1 MPIRILLA
9 EDQAL
14 VRIGVRSMLERHG
27 ELTIVAEATTGLEAI
42 DGVGRHHPD
51 VVLMDLSM
59 PDLNGIEA
67 IETIGRMPGAPPC
80 IAVSLHASERWI
92 LRALHAGARGYVLK
106 TDRPEHLH
114 RAILTVYRGGTWFSE
129 RISALLERLALDPAY
144 AALDPLARLSHRQ
157 REVFQL
163 IAEGHTNREI
173 ATRLQITDSTVDSHR
188 TELMRR
194 LGVHEVA
201 SLVRLAYEEGLIA
214 LD

>member
-1 MPIRILLA
+1 MPIRIVLA

-14 VRIGVRSMLERHG
+14 VRIGVQAMLERYD
-27 ELTIVAEATTGLEAI
+27 EITVVAEATTGHEAI
-42 DGVGRHHPD
+42 EAVRQHHPD

-59 PDLNGIEA
+59 PDLNGVEA
-67 IETIGRMPGAPPC
+67 IAEIDQLPGAPKC
-80 IAVSLHASERWI
+80 IAVSLHTSERWI
-92 LRALHAGARGYVLK
+92 LRALQAGARGYVLK

-129 RISALLERLALDPAY
+129 LVAASLQRLSLDPAF
-144 AALDPLARLSHRQ
+144 ASLDPLARLSHRQ

-163 IAEGHTNREI
+163 IVEGHTNRDI
-173 ATRLQITDSTVDSHR
+173 ATQLQISESTVDSHR

-201 SLVRLAYEEGLIA
+201 SLVRLAYEEGLLS